1 MKKILVKLNVSRT
14 ICDHLLN
21 EHHTETHRMGVGVFI
36 IGLGVSISKIHV
48 DFIVIHYFLD
58 GFGYAIHGIGLV
70 PFIERLS
77 RFANGQSAQDETTK
91 TKEDEG
97 EKE

>member
-1 MKKILVKLNVSRT
+1 MKKILTKLNVSRT

-21 EHHTETHRMGVGVFI
+21 ENHTDTHRMGIGVVI

-48 DFIVIHYFLD
+48 EFIVIHYIFD
-58 GFGYAIHGIGLV
+58 AVGYAIHGIGLV
-70 PFIERLS
+70 PFIEKLS
-77 RFANGQSAQDETTK
+77 RFANGNTNEK
-91 TKEDEG
+91 IKDEG